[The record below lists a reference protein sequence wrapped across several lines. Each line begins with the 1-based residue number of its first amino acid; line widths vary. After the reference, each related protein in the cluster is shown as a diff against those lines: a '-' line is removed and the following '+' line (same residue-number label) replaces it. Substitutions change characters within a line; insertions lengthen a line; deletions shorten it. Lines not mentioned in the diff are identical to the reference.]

1 MPMTEDHLSENIEE
15 QFAVRN
21 LASRGRDFVI
31 AFFKDA
37 DVTEHELALVY
48 HGMPIE
54 PEPLGRIKKVLAER
68 MPRE

>member
-1 MPMTEDHLSENIEE
+1 MAENIEE
-15 QFAVRN
+15 QFAIRS

-37 DVTEHELALVY
+37 NVTEHELTLVY

-54 PEPLGRIKKVLAER
+54 PEPLKRIKKVLAER